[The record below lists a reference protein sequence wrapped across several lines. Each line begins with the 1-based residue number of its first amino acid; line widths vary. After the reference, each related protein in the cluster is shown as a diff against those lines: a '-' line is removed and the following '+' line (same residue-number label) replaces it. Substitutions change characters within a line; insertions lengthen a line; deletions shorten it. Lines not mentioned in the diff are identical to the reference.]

1 MKTYD
6 VNQNNIILH
15 FYCIYCDKKTD
26 FLFDKNTV
34 KYLDNIGR
42 YGSDVFGYVVQRICP
57 HCGKHKMT
65 LQISSKTSAFIRD
78 ILEEDTHRR
87 ECGEAFEAFLKA
99 SQKRSRP
106 SKEEYYLGIA
116 KAASARSTCLR
127 RQYGAIVVKN
137 DEIISTGYNGSVRG
151 AENCCDCGECW
162 REKHKIPHGEQ
173 YEKCVAVHAEANCLI
188 SAARKDLIGA
198 DLYLYGEENGV
209 ELDAKPC
216 EICEKLIRNSG
227 IRAVI
232 TSKMVKNKRLK
243 EVGFD

>member
-6 VNQNNIILH
+6 VDQNNIM
-15 FYCIYCDKKTD
+15 KTD

-42 YGSDVFGYVVQRICP
+42 YGSDVFGYVLQCICP
-57 HCGKHKMT
+57 HCRKHKMSF
-65 LQISSKTSAFIRD
+65 QS
-78 ILEEDTHRR
+78 EY
-87 ECGEAFEAFLKA
+87 GEPSETFLKA
-99 SQKRSRP
+99 SENRSRP
-106 SKEEYYLGIA
+106 SKAEYYLGIA
-116 KAASARSTCLR
+116 KAVSARSTCLR

-216 EICEKLIRNSG
+216 EICEKLIRNGG

-232 TSKMVKNKRLK
+232 TSKMIKSKRLE